1 MFVSVILPFYNCEA
15 TIERCLRSLFDQD
28 YSDFEIIAVNDCST
42 DNTVSII
49 DNLISTYPDEISSK
63 LRIISHDT
71 NKGSGAARTTGMRAA
86 KGKYLIQVDGDDYVH
101 PHYLSGLAEAAKG
114 DEDIVICQVVRVM
127 KNGHSVMCDNC
138 VDDKEELTCKL
149 LEGTYSSGLW
159 NKLIKTSIIRD
170 HEIYPYEG
178 LSMYDDLSVSYRAV
192 FFSKVINYVKA
203 PLYFLDRTS
212 EDSLT
217 YSYNESVVASLV
229 NLRESMRTFS
239 NQNGWND
246 ILCHSMRMFFAEL
259 SGYMVRSVPSSKLSS
274 YRLSYMPGIQS
285 LYYVWK
291 HPHMGVY
298 AKMSLM
304 LVRWRMYPL
313 VALLKSFYRFS
324 RALK

>member
-1 MFVSVILPFYNCEA
+1 MSVILPFYNCEV

-42 DNTVSII
+42 DNTVRII
-49 DNLISTYPDEISSK
+49 NNLISTYPDEISSK
-63 LRIISHDT
+63 LRIICHDE

-101 PHYLSGLAEAAKG
+101 PHYLSRMVEATKG
-114 DEDIVICQVVRVM
+114 DADIVICQVVRVM
-127 KNGHSVMCDNC
+127 KNGQSVICDDC
-138 VDDKEELTCKL
+138 VDVNEELICKL
-149 LEGTYSSGLW
+149 LEGTNSSGLW
-159 NKLIKTSIIRD
+159 NKLIKTSIVREHD
-170 HEIYPYEG
+170 IYPYEG
-178 LSMYDDLSVSYRAV
+178 LSLYDDLSVSYRAV
-192 FFSKVINYVKA
+192 YFSKLINYVKT

-229 NLRESMRTFS
+229 NLRELMRTFS

-246 ILCHSMRMFFAEL
+246 NLCHAMRMFFAEL
-259 SGYMVRSVPSSKLSS
+259 SGYMVRSLPSSKLSS
-274 YRLSYMPGIQS
+274 YRSSYMPGIQS

-304 LVRWRMYPL
+304 LTRWRMYPL